1 MQSPSA
7 RVLEELLH
15 GKTVA
20 ADDNKSFRCVLAAE
34 NDLICIKR
42 NQVVVAVPSGDAAHV
57 KFNVP
62 LLFNLIY
69 STLYLKF
76 NTRQKCAR
84 EGTT

>member
-34 NDLICIKR
+34 NDVFASNGTR
-42 NQVVVAVPSGDAAHV
+42 
-57 KFNVP
+57 
-62 LLFNLIY
+62 LLSPFLPAMPR
-69 STLYLKF
+69 T
-76 NTRQKCAR
+76 
-84 EGTT
+84 